1 MPSDLEF
8 VGTKEMLEELQQ
20 RMDNMIFVGSSN
32 RTADQDALLFVGCGS
47 FHGCLGLIEAAKL
60 LVLSRDEEPPDD

>member
-8 VGTKEMLEELQQ
+8 VGTKDMLQELQK
-20 RMDNMIFVGSSN
+20 RMDNMVFVGSSN
-32 RTADQDALLFVGCGS
+32 RSEDEDSLLFVGCGS

-60 LVLSRDEEPPDD
+60 LVLSRDEVSDD